1 LFAVHGVEAIDL
13 RRVPTANDIPHAP
26 RLHHDVVRW
35 RREIG
40 LSLDA
45 AETGTRFWNRRRWI
59 IIGRSPTDATRLLLS
74 RVIGFRFE
82 AHNLL
87 TFSTTINIRYDQD
100 PRTWSF
106 FLALLASI
114 TSIDSTTA
122 QLITDFVVS
131 QRPWPAR
138 R

>member
-1 LFAVHGVEAIDL
+1 MEEVDRAQQKSYV
-13 RRVPTANDIPHAP
+13 
-26 RLHHDVVRW
+26 
-35 RREIG
+35 
-40 LSLDA
+40 
-45 AETGTRFWNRRRWI
+45 RRRWI

-106 FLALLASI
+106 FLALASI

-122 QLITDFVVS
+122 QLITDFVVLQAALTNVAMQTILAAKILNQNCRNS
-131 QRPWPAR
+131 L
-138 R
+138 